1 MLQVDKLEIE
11 YNGRNL
17 FAPISFTV
25 NNGKICV
32 LMGSSGCGK
41 TSVINAI
48 NGLIPHRGIVNNI
61 KNFTVFQD
69 SNQLFPWFS
78 IRKNLD
84 LVCKTDYNATV
95 EQWGLSHLLDSRPN
109 AVSGGQRQRFTLI
122 RAMHSGADVI
132 FCDEPLSGLDAVT
145 KYNVL
150 IDFKKLVSELS
161 LTCLWVTHDL
171 HESKIIGDNLLLLD
185 TNGIKPI
192 SRTISEK
199 KFAALLD
206 N

>member
-1 MLQVDKLEIE
+1 MLQVGKLELE
-11 YNGRNL
+11 YSGRRL

-25 NNGKICV
+25 NKGKVCV

-48 NGLIPHRGIVNNI
+48 NGSIPYGGTVNDT

-69 SNQLFPWFS
+69 SNQLFPWFT
-78 IRKNLD
+78 IRKNLN
-84 LVCKTDYNATV
+84 LVCKTDYTATV
-95 EQWGLSHLLDSRPN
+95 ERWKLSHLLDSKPS
-109 AVSGGQRQRFTLI
+109 AVSGGQRQRFTFI

-150 IDFKKLVSELS
+150 LDFKKLVSELS

-171 HESKIIGDNLLLLD
+171 HEGKTVGDELLLLD
-185 TNGIKPI
+185 ASGIKPI
-192 SRTISEK
+192 SRMISEK
-199 KFAALLD
+199 TFATLLD
-206 N
+206 S

>member
-1 MLQVDKLEIE
+1 MLQVGKLEIE
-11 YNGRNL
+11 YSGRRL
-17 FAPISFTV
+17 FAPISFAI
-25 NNGKICV
+25 NKGKICV

-48 NGLIPHRGIVNNI
+48 NGLIPHSGTVNNT

-84 LVCKTDYNATV
+84 LVCKTDYITIV
-95 EQWGLSHLLDSRPN
+95 ERWGLLHLLDSKPN
-109 AVSGGQRQRFTLI
+109 LVSGGQRQRFTLI